1 MIHCN
6 FYIYIYIYVGRTQ
19 WWIPPKP
26 SEWKKLCK
34 DNVKPCQHCVPSP
47 TLKIIVP
54 PDSSGS
60 TVPQI
65 AGYDLEQ
72 SHSPTNRNGLQ
83 QLFSNEQNQGFPRTQ
98 KWHKLRCALLG
109 LDRPV
114 MEFGREASVGRR
126 TADGRPRS
134 PGRDTFL
141 ALSHSLRE
149 KLSLLLVVSAAW
161 LPSRRLWGGKKLF
174 VLLGSKKLG
183 HWVGVLSHHPWC
195 WISKYV
201 LEHPQSCDL
210 TRAVRSVND
219 LTLET
224 VPK

>member
-1 MIHCN
+1 MFRFLVGIISAFVLTLVEAGKSIRTIHCN
-6 FYIYIYIYVGRTQ
+6 FYIYVGRTQ

-98 KWHKLRCALLG
+98 KRHTLRCALLG

-114 MEFGREASVGRR
+114 MEFGQEVSVDQR
-126 TADGRPRS
+126 TAWSGRFPCTQVTPS
-134 PGRDTFL
+134 
-141 ALSHSLRE
+141 E
-149 KLSLLLVVSAAW
+149 KS
-161 LPSRRLWGGKKLF
+161 
-174 VLLGSKKLG
+174 
-183 HWVGVLSHHPWC
+183 
-195 WISKYV
+195 
-201 LEHPQSCDL
+201 
-210 TRAVRSVND
+210 
-219 LTLET
+219 
-224 VPK
+224 